1 MCGFVKRP
9 HLDHADLGFAFL
21 PDYERQG
28 FGFESASAILKV
40 GKEELNF
47 STVLAIT
54 SLENEASGNLL
65 KKLNFNFNGIETM
78 PDGEQLK
85 IFSTTL

>member
-1 MCGFVKRP
+1 M
-9 HLDHADLGFAFL
+9 
-21 PDYERQG
+21 
-28 FGFESASAILKV
+28 
-40 GKEELNF
+40 NF

-54 SLENEASGNLL
+54 SLENKASGNLL